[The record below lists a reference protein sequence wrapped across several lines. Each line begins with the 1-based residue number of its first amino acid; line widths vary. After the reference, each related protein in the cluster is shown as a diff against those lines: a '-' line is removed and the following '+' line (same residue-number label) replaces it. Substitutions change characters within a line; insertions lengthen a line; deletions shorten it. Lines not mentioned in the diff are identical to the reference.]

1 MDNEKTR
8 TDTTR
13 TDATRIADRRLTCV
27 AGLLAG
33 GLAGIAAVVL
43 AGTAVAHRLAAS
55 PSVAVIEATHL
66 PPLLTAPN
74 EPVELRYDVYCVLPE
89 DGQTDAPCDA
99 SGTVFVRSGDLG
111 AFRALPLREDRTA
124 IEGRFF
130 TRIPDSIAASQA
142 GFSYYATLR
151 SNADGATVTL
161 PAGGPDAPQRSLPL
175 GRSVTVRLGTHQF
188 GSVRNADSRV
198 AEAAWGTGPGEAGL
212 EQGRN
217 LPPIG
222 GSAFD
227 VDRSGTVYVLDEA
240 NRRLLRWSNGAR
252 APVPVPLSIGG
263 TLADMSVGE
272 DKTIYV
278 LETTTGQSRAPLLR
292 VFGPDG
298 TGRGAIEVAERASQI
313 RIGPSGPVV
322 LQQPSGQWMTAAADG
337 RSLTQSAQ
345 ESSGRAGRPL
355 PGGSEIVI
363 LRRDNE
369 IRVALVGPGGVLRA
383 WRVTSETPLAE
394 VQLAEPLGNRLLL
407 VVRVYT
413 SGRDEFL
420 ILVLDRNGLAQRFSL
435 ASADWA
441 ETAPLSRFRL
451 VGSSLY
457 QLGSTPAGL
466 FVDRVDVEVK

>member
-1 MDNEKTR
+1 MDNAKVRSGR
-8 TDTTR
+8 TWV
-13 TDATRIADRRLTCV
+13 ADRRLISV
-27 AGLLAG
+27 AGLVAG
-33 GLAGIAAVVL
+33 GFAGIATVVL
-43 AGTAVAHRLAAS
+43 AGTAVAHRLASS
-55 PSVAVIEATHL
+55 PSVPVIEATHL
-66 PPLLTAPN
+66 PPLLTAQN
-74 EPVELRYDVYCVLPE
+74 EPIELRYDVYCVLPE
-89 DGQTDAPCDA
+89 AGQTDAPCDA
-99 SGTVFVRSGDLG
+99 SGTVFVRAGNAG
-111 AFRALPLREDRTA
+111 TFRALALREDRTA

-130 TRIPDSIAASQA
+130 TPVPDSIAVSRA
-142 GFSYYATLR
+142 GFSYYAKFR
-151 SNADGATVTL
+151 SNPDGATVTL
-161 PAGGPDAPQRSLPL
+161 PAAGADAPQRSRPL
-175 GRSVTVRLGTHQF
+175 WRSVTVRLGAHAF
-188 GSVRNADSRV
+188 GSVRSADSRV

-217 LPPIG
+217 LNPIG

-240 NRRLLRWSNGAR
+240 NRRLLRWPSGAR
-252 APVPVPLSIGG
+252 ASVPVPLSVSG

-278 LETTTGQSRAPLLR
+278 LETTAGQNRAPLIR
-292 VFGPDG
+292 AFGPDG
-298 TGRGAIEVAERASQI
+298 AGRGAIEVAERASQI

-345 ESSGRAGRPL
+345 ERSGRSGRPL
-355 PGGSEIVI
+355 PDGSEVVI

-369 IRVALVGPGGVLRA
+369 IRAALAGPGGVLRA
-383 WRVTSETPLAE
+383 WRVMSETPLAE

-413 SGRDEFL
+413 SARDEFL
-420 ILVLDRNGLAQRFSL
+420 VLVLDRNGLAQRFSRD
-435 ASADWA
+435 SADWA

-451 VGSSLY
+451 VGGSLY

-466 FVDRVDVEVK
+466 FVDRVDLGVE